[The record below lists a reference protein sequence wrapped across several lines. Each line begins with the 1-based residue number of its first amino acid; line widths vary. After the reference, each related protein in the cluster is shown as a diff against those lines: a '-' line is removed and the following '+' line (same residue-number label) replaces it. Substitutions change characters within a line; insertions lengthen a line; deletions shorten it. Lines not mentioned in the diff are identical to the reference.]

1 MTAIGQQIRDA
12 RTSRGRSQQA
22 LAIILGTTQSAV
34 SEWERGE
41 VDPGTATLG
50 RIAEA
55 LNCDLTIAL
64 TPKPV
69 PADEADAD
77 ERGRII
83 VALAVERERQGLTC
97 SAIDERLGAKFGMT
111 EAIEAESAV
120 PTLTTLQRYARALG
134 GRLVTDIE
142 MPEERSCTGS

>member
-1 MTAIGQQIRDA
+1 VLTIGEQLRAA

-22 LAIILGTTQSAV
+22 LATLLGTTQSAI

-55 LNCDLTIAL
+55 LNCELAITIV
-64 TPKPV
+64 PRPV
-69 PADEADAD
+69 PTDEADAD
-77 ERGRII
+77 ERGRVI
-83 VALAVERERQGLTC
+83 VALAAERERQGLTC
-97 SAIDERLGAKFGMT
+97 ADIDVRLDAKPGMT
-111 EAIEAESAV
+111 EAVEAHLAV
-120 PTLTTLQRYARALG
+120 PCLSTLQRYARALG

-142 MPEERSCTGS
+142 MPERQP